1 MPETTDT
8 STTTERSLLIKGAT
22 VLTMDPELGDLTTGD
37 ILVTGDRITAVG
49 PDLDDRVTTDTEVIQ
64 ARGMIAVPGLI
75 DTHMH
80 AWQTPLKG
88 LYADGWTGDD
98 YQSHVFYLRE
108 HFRPEDIYDATF
120 SGTVQMLDAGVTGVL
135 DFCHNVMSPEG
146 AEAGLRAHRATGQ
159 RALFAYGML
168 GSFGA
173 PPEDHAW
180 RLDHVRR
187 LHDEVNTDGDGLLRV
202 GMALGSI
209 EYGSMDRIT
218 KEVALARELGLRM
231 SVHQNPPGQ
240 IRALHEAGLLDSDIV
255 PAHANSADDGELALL
270 ARCGGGISFTPEGE
284 FGGGRSM
291 TILNRAH
298 RAGASPSLGIDT
310 HARVSIDLFAAM
322 RLTYLLMRN
331 VDATTEREAGRWP
344 LERHPGVPLVQ
355 PRDILAYA
363 TVNAAAALGLGDDLG
378 RLTPGRLADIVLI
391 DTEPYGVALGDPAAH
406 VVLQTTP
413 RDVDTV
419 VVGGRIRKRDGRLT
433 DLDPTDA
440 GAATRRVRERVFA
453 EAAAH
458 GGPVPDLGPVR

>member
-1 MPETTDT
+1 MPETTDNHA
-8 STTTERSLLIKGAT
+8 ERTLLIQGAT
-22 VLTMDPELGDLTTGD
+22 VLTMDPDLGDLTTGD

-49 PDLDDRVTTDTEVIQ
+49 PDLSDRIAPDTEVIP
-64 ARGMIAVPGLI
+64 ARGMIAIPGLI

-88 LYADGWTGDD
+88 LHAQGWTGED
-98 YQSHVFYLRE
+98 YQNEVFYLRE
-108 HFRPEDIYDATF
+108 HFAPEDIYDATV
-120 SGTVQMLDAGVTGVL
+120 SGTTQMLDAGVTGVL
-135 DFCHNVMSPEG
+135 DFCHNVMSPEA
-146 AEAGLRAHRATGQ
+146 AEAGLRAHRVTGQ

-187 LHDEVNTDGDGLLRV
+187 LHDEVNENGDGLLRV

-209 EYGSMDRIT
+209 EYGSMERVT
-218 KEVALARELGLRM
+218 KEIALARELGMRM

-240 IRALHEAGLLDSDIV
+240 IRALHRAGLLDSDIV
-255 PAHANSADDGELALL
+255 PAHANSADDEELALL
-270 ARCGGGISFTPEGE
+270 AACGGGISFTPEGE

-298 RAGASPSLGIDT
+298 RFGASPSLGIDT
-310 HARVSIDLFAAM
+310 HSRVAIDLFAAM
-322 RLTYLLMRN
+322 RLTFLLMRN

-344 LERHPGVPLVQ
+344 LEHHPGVPLVQ
-355 PRDILAYA
+355 PRDMLHYA

-378 RLTPGRLADIVLI
+378 RLTPGRLADIVLV

-406 VVLQTTP
+406 VVLQTGP

-419 VVGGRIRKRDGRLT
+419 IVGGRIRKRDGRLT
-433 DLDPTDA
+433 DLDPAEA

-453 EAAAH
+453 DAAAH

>member
-1 MPETTDT
+1 MPENT
-8 STTTERSLLIKGAT
+8 STDERRLLIKGAT
-22 VLTMDPELGDLTTGD
+22 VLTMDPGYGDLTTGD
-37 ILVTGDRITAVG
+37 ILITGDRITAVG
-49 PDLDDRVTTDTEVIQ
+49 PDLADQTPADAEVID
-64 ARGMIAVPGLI
+64 ARGMIAIPGLI

-88 LYADGWTGDD
+88 LHAQGWTGDD
-98 YQSHVFYLRE
+98 YQREVFYLRE
-108 HFRPEDIYDATF
+108 HFGPDDIHDATF
-120 SGTVQMLDAGVTGVL
+120 SGSVQMLDAGVTGVL
-135 DFCHNVMSPEG
+135 DFCHNVMSPEA
-146 AEAGLRAHRATGQ
+146 AEAGLSAHRRTGQ

-180 RLDHVRR
+180 RLEHVQR
-187 LHDEVNTDGDGLLRV
+187 LHEEINLGGDGLLRV

-209 EYGSMDRIT
+209 EYGSMDRVT
-218 KEVALARELGLRM
+218 KEILLARELGMRM

-240 IRALHEAGLLDSDIV
+240 IRALHEAGLLGSDIV
-255 PAHANSADDGELALL
+255 PAHANAADDGELAAL
-270 ARCGGGISFTPEGE
+270 AACGGGISFTPEGE

-298 RAGASPSLGIDT
+298 RAGARPSLGIDT

-322 RLTYLLMRN
+322 RLTFLLMRN

-344 LERHPGVPLVQ
+344 LEHSPGVPLVQ
-355 PRDILAYA
+355 PRDMLEFA
-363 TVNAAAALGLGDDLG
+363 TVNAAAHLGLGDELG
-378 RLTPGRLADIVLI
+378 RLTPGRLADVVLV

-406 VVLQTTP
+406 IVLQTTP

-419 VVGGRIRKRDGRLT
+419 IVGGRVRKRGKVLT
-433 DLDPTDA
+433 DLDPTAA

-453 EAAAH
+453 DAAAQ
-458 GGPVPDLGPVR
+458 GGPVPELGPVR